1 MSRRSSLMISFLL
14 TCSQVPMMVSGYMIP
29 SDYHASGGS
38 PPFVNNNGNNNSY
51 NYNNFSQAPA
61 DSSAPVAPQP
71 SAIYDE
77 ETSWN
82 QYQEEQYNQRQGQYD
97 PSNPSSIDVS
107 KLTQFLAAGSKVSLS
122 LIFFMLMWRSLHHY
136 EVANS
141 FKGMKRTM
149 LVTPIVLLFLGD
161 LFACVTA
168 FTTGLDTHVAKRRA
182 KAVLNLGKLVEAILF
197 VYNVVKMSI
206 LPSKYIPQEIYIAG
220 AIHNF
225 VLITILHQY
234 TKLSFGGLAASMESQ
249 NLKDQQYNYY
259 GQDQYQFEGNS
270 GNFGSYEEGVNNG
283 NGNFSY

>member
-38 PPFVNNNGNNNSY
+38 PPFVHNNGDNNSY

-107 KLTQFLAAGSKVSLS
+107 KLTQFLAAGSKVRVTLRFFIFCCNSCNCTLYS
-122 LIFFMLMWRSLHHY
+122 FLIL
-136 EVANS
+136 
-141 FKGMKRTM
+141 T
-149 LVTPIVLLFLGD
+149 
-161 LFACVTA
+161 
-168 FTTGLDTHVAKRRA
+168 
-182 KAVLNLGKLVEAILF
+182 
-197 VYNVVKMSI
+197 
-206 LPSKYIPQEIYIAG
+206 
-220 AIHNF
+220 
-225 VLITILHQY
+225 
-234 TKLSFGGLAASMESQ
+234 
-249 NLKDQQYNYY
+249 
-259 GQDQYQFEGNS
+259 
-270 GNFGSYEEGVNNG
+270 
-283 NGNFSY
+283 